1 MDAAQA
7 LAELRELSSQI
18 ERAAVLGADGSV
30 LASTDEDAHA
40 TERLV
45 RTGLDLMTAGLE
57 LNAAGNEVIRV
68 DVELAEGSVFVVREG
83 GRTIAATTGPQP
95 TTGLVVYDLRTCL
108 HRIDEAP
115 TPRRKRA
122 PRKQPEAETE

>member
-7 LAELRELSSQI
+7 LAELQELSSQV

-30 LASTDEDAHA
+30 LASTEADVQA

-45 RTGLDLMTAGLE
+45 RAGLDLVTAAFE
-57 LNAAGNEVIRV
+57 LDASPREVIRV
-68 DVELAEGSVFVVREG
+68 DVELAEGSLFVIREN
-83 GRTIAATTGPQP
+83 GRTIAATTAPHP

-108 HRIDEAP
+108 QRIDEEP
-115 TPRRKRA
+115 KPRRKRA
-122 PRKQPEAETE
+122 PRKEEAPE

>member
-7 LAELRELSSQI
+7 LAELRELSSQV

-30 LASTDEDAHA
+30 LASTDDDALG

-45 RTGLDLMTAGLE
+45 RAGLDLLTAAFE
-57 LNAAGNEVIRV
+57 LDASPREVIRV
-68 DVELAEGSVFVVREG
+68 DVELGRGSLFVVREG
-83 GRTIAATTGPQP
+83 RRTIAATTGPHP

-108 HRIDEAP
+108 HRIDE
-115 TPRRKRA
+115 TPKRSRKRA
-122 PRKQPEAETE
+122 PKKEDTSE

>member
-7 LAELRELSSQI
+7 LQELSELSSQI

-30 LASTDEDAHA
+30 LGSTVGDAQA

-45 RTGLDLMTAGLE
+45 RAGLDLVTAAFE
-57 LNAAGNEVIRV
+57 LNAAPQEVIRV
-68 DVELAEGSVFVVREG
+68 DVELAEGSLFVLREG
-83 GRTIAATTGPQP
+83 GRTIVATTGPHP

-108 HRIDEAP
+108 HRIEDEPAP
-115 TPRRKRA
+115 KRPRATRKA
-122 PRKQPEAETE
+122 KESE